1 METIYF
7 YCAIIGGSLLVL
19 QLLLLLFAA
28 DGSAD
33 ADMDFEVGD
42 ANIDD
47 FAEASSASESFLK
60 LLSLKAIVAFLTF
73 FGLAGL
79 ASLRAELTS
88 NTTLIISALSG
99 LSGFF
104 IVAYLMIGLSK
115 LQSRGNLDLR
125 RAIGMQGRVYVR
137 VPGESK
143 GAGRVHIA
151 LQGRRIECK
160 AITAGSEIKAGTQIK
175 VLNSDGESLEVAPV
189 QS

>member
-28 DGSAD
+28 DSPAD
-33 ADMDFEVGD
+33 ADVDFEVGD
-42 ANIDD
+42 PSIDD

-60 LLSLKAIVAFLTF
+60 LLSLKAIIAFLTF

-79 ASLRAELTS
+79 ASLRAELS
-88 NTTLIISALSG
+88 NNTTLLVSSLSG
-99 LSGFF
+99 LAGFF

-115 LQSRGNLDLR
+115 LQSRGNLDLN
-125 RAIGMQGRVYVR
+125 RAVGMQGRVYVR
-137 VPGESK
+137 VPGESE
-143 GAGRVHIA
+143 GSGRVHIA

-160 AITAGSEIKAGTQIK
+160 ATTTGAEIKAGTQIK
-175 VLNSDGESLEVAPV
+175 VLNCNGDSLEVAAI